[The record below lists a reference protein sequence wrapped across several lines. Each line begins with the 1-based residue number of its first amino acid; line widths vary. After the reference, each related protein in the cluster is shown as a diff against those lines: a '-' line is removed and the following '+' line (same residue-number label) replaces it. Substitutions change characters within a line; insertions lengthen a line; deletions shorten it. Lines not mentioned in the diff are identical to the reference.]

1 MKRYMPTKTGK
12 NSLMIDI
19 KYILNY
25 KYKIMLTVTELF
37 QFQFSRLVMSN
48 SLQPHGLQHP
58 RPPCLS
64 TTPGVYSNSCPL
76 SQWCHATILS
86 SVDPLLLLPTI
97 PPSIRVFQMSQLFA
111 SGGQSI
117 GASASLLPMNIQG
130 WFCLGLTSLI
140 SLQSKGLS
148 RILSNTTVQKYQF
161 FGAHLSLW
169 SNSHSRTWLLGK
181 P

>member
-117 GASASLLPMNIQG
+117 GVLASLSVFPVNMQG
-130 WFCLGLTSLI
+130 LFPLGWAGLM

-148 RILSNTTVQKYQF
+148 RILSNTTVQK
-161 FGAHLSLW
+161 H
-169 SNSHSRTWLLGK
+169 
-181 P
+181 